1 VAMRSPELWP
11 DDVNLLHSLDSA
23 VPAALFPYAPTATI
37 CRSSK
42 GVAGDVASANRDR
55 RIASILTRA
64 AWGDNGRGTVS
75 PPPTRGSGE
84 ASISLDQASTG
95 RCLRAVSRI
104 QFCSITIARAANRSS
119 KPAIAP

>member
-1 VAMRSPELWP
+1 MAMRSPELWP
-11 DDVNLLHSLDSA
+11 DDVNLF
-23 VPAALFPYAPTATI
+23 ALLGQRCSRGTFPYAPTATI

-42 GVAGDVASANRDR
+42 GFAGDVASANRDR

-64 AWGDNGRGTVS
+64 ASGDNARGVAS
-75 PPPTRGSGE
+75 PSPTRGSAE

-119 KPAIAP
+119 KLAIAP